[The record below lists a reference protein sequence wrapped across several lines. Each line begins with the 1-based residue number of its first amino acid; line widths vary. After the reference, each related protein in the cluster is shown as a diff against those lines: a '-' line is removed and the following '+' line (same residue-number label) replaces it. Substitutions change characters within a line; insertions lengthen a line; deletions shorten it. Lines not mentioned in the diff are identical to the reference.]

1 GEEYEGV
8 LNKLQSMPIGPK
20 GLQVYFGTSYIQTVT
35 FDDQGPVADALL
47 TYGESTDPASPHAF
61 DQMREFSAKRWNR
74 LPFSEA
80 AIAADPALK
89 VTKLSQ

>member
-1 GEEYEGV
+1 M
-8 LNKLQSMPIGPK
+8 LNKLQSLPIGPQ
-20 GLQVYFGTSYIQTVT
+20 GLQVDEGTSYVQTVG
-35 FDDQGPVADALL
+35 FDAQGPVAQALL
-47 TYGESTDPASPHAF
+47 VYGESTDPASPHAF
-61 DQMREFSAKRWNR
+61 DQMRAFSAKRWIR